1 MTFFIGKFVKWFSIV
16 AIVTEISVVAATSLE
31 MVETTGRAIFQTE
44 AEKDKARILAL
55 EEALYLAA
63 LSGGAKIDGYSSIT
77 TNSAISDNFVIRPAS
92 NIVDYTII
100 DESAAQ
106 EHYSVTIIA
115 AVGSV
120 ESKNCMYNSIVN
132 LTSFMPKILISS
144 KVPAWFQV
152 EAKRVYTGLME
163 KFQENSN
170 INLINAENEL
180 LDIHKL
186 NSTKDQFDYTSLTVG
201 RTRVEVGNYA
211 LFTQIEIKNKKSFKQ
226 DLIEAETDF
235 VVLELD
241 SKIFEGENYAPI
253 FTQTDTIN
261 IPIRTQ
267 GVSRIVNILSTP
279 SKDSIRAEIDS
290 FIPGH
295 IDSIVKTLSC
305 QPLTAKL
312 NVVGDRLKI
321 KLGGNHGL
329 KKSSIAI
336 AEGDI
341 TPWTLLRV
349 TELGPNYTFLETLDS
364 KKDLRKM
371 NGLKIKFLEE
381 M

>member
-1 MTFFIGKFVKWFSIV
+1 M
-16 AIVTEISVVAATSLE
+16 
-31 MVETTGRAIFQTE
+31 
-44 AEKDKARILAL
+44 LAL

-100 DESAAQ
+100 DESTAE

-120 ESKNCMYNSIVN
+120 ESKGCMYNSIVN

-170 INLINAENEL
+170 INLINAESEL

-186 NSTKDQFDYTSLTVG
+186 NSINDQFDYTSLTVG

-241 SKIFEGENYAPI
+241 SKIFEGESYAPI

-267 GVSRIVNILSTP
+267 GVSRIINILSTP

-290 FIPGH
+290 LIPSH
-295 IDSIVKTLSC
+295 IDNIVKTLSC

>member
-1 MTFFIGKFVKWFSIV
+1 MTFFTGKFVKWLSIV
-16 AIVTEISVVAATSLE
+16 AILTEISVVAATSLE
-31 MVETTGRAIFQTE
+31 MVETTGRAIFQNE
-44 AEKDKARILAL
+44 AEKDKARMLAL

-77 TNSAISDNFVIRPAS
+77 TNTAISDNFVIRPAS

-100 DESAAQ
+100 DESSAQ

-120 ESKNCMYNSIVN
+120 ESKGCMYNSIVN

-170 INLINAENEL
+170 INLINAESEL

-186 NSTKDQFDYTSLTVG
+186 NSINDQFDYTSLTVG

-267 GVSRIVNILSTP
+267 GVSRIVNILSAP

-295 IDSIVKTLSC
+295 IDNIVKTLSC

-312 NVVGDRLKI
+312 NVEGDRLKI

>member
-120 ESKNCMYNSIVN
+120 ESKGCMYNSIVN

-170 INLINAENEL
+170 INLINAESEL

-186 NSTKDQFDYTSLTVG
+186 NSINDQFDYTSLTVG

-241 SKIFEGENYAPI
+241 SKIFEGESYAPI

-267 GVSRIVNILSTP
+267 GVSRIINILSTP

-290 FIPGH
+290 LIPSH
-295 IDSIVKTLSC
+295 IDNIVKTLSC

>member
-1 MTFFIGKFVKWFSIV
+1 MTFFIGKFVKWLSIV
-16 AIVTEISVVAATSLE
+16 AIVTEIFVVAATSLE

-44 AEKDKARILAL
+44 VEKDKARMLAL

-120 ESKNCMYNSIVN
+120 ESKGCMYNSIVN

-170 INLINAENEL
+170 INLINAESEL

-186 NSTKDQFDYTSLTVG
+186 NSINDQFDYTSLTVG
-201 RTRVEVGNYA
+201 RTRIEVGNYA
-211 LFTQIEIKNKKSFKQ
+211 LFTQIEINNKKSFKQ

-235 VVLELD
+235 VVVELV

-253 FTQTDTIN
+253 FTQTDTIT

-267 GVSRIVNILSTP
+267 GVSRIINILSTP

-295 IDSIVKTLSC
+295 IDNIVKTLSC